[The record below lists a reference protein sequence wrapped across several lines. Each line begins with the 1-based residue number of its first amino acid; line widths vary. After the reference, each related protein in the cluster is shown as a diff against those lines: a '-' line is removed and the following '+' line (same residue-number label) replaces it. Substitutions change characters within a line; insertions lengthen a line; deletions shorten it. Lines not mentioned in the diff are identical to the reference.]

1 LETAWIHSH
10 LATLQSTTV
19 PAPGRATREIAPEVR
34 ADGPASLD
42 VHACRRSFR
51 LTCTC
56 EQTRALLERIFG
68 ALTRPAHAVAGA
80 VRNYVIEGPNLSGQ
94 FTITDECT
102 SCQARDV
109 DDLIYQLDKQITL
122 AMQLERGDLFFLHA
136 AAVAVNGRAIAMPA
150 FPGTGKSTLTLALTQ
165 RGLDYLSDEL
175 APLDL
180 QARSVEPYSRAL
192 CLKTLPPFPCS
203 VPDGTLRVGSRF
215 HVPTTS
221 LGAVARIHA
230 LPLGAIVFPHRG
242 NVGPQRFRRL
252 TTASA
257 ATCLM
262 AHLLNGLAHDN
273 YGLDAA
279 ITLSR
284 AVPCFELDLH
294 DLASAADEIA
304 ALGAS

>member
-1 LETAWIHSH
+1 METAWIRNH
-10 LATLQSTTV
+10 LATLQSTTAQ
-19 PAPGRATREIAPEVR
+19 APGRATREIKEVR
-34 ADGPASLD
+34 ADGTASL
-42 VHACRRSFR
+42 VVQACRRSFT

-56 EQTRALLERIFG
+56 EQTRGLLERVFG
-68 ALTRPAHAVAGA
+68 ALTRPAHAVASA
-80 VRNYVIEGPNLSGQ
+80 VRNYVIEGPSLSGQ
-94 FTITDECT
+94 FTITDARSTCE
-102 SCQARDV
+102 ARDA

-136 AAVAVNGRAIAMPA
+136 AAVAVHGRAIAMPA
-150 FPGTGKSTLTLALTQ
+150 FPGTGKSTLTLALAQ
-165 RGLDYLSDEL
+165 RGLEYLSDEL

-180 QARSVEPYSRAL
+180 QALAVEPYSRAL
-192 CLKTLPPFPCS
+192 CLKTPPPFPYS
-203 VPDGTLRVGSRF
+203 VPDGTLRMSSRF

-221 LGAVARIHA
+221 LGTVARLDA
-230 LPLGAIVFPHRG
+230 LPLGAIAFLHRG
-242 NVGPQRFRRL
+242 DVGPQRFRRL

-279 ITLSR
+279 IALSR
-284 AVPCFELDLH
+284 AVPCFELDLR
-294 DLASAADEIA
+294 DLAAAADDIV